1 MRSRSC
7 LRIHAIDYSAPGVR
21 LRLKYVCAI
30 QYQNNKLLFLQ
41 LANTAWDHNASG
53 DSCRLAPA
61 FICSLPTENPSLSA
75 VVQCHVSPF
84 NPNSLPSYTAA
95 LCKTASSHSP
105 TLGYRLPPYLP
116 RDANPIGT
124 LHIGKHQY
132 TYSIAPTC
140 SKRLTVESWQ
150 HACSYSLKNRMP
162 SVATIHDFLGKVQ
175 YPSSHLCFHGQSA
188 TLRELLNRDRVHLL
202 LLPERWPRHI
212 FP

>member
-1 MRSRSC
+1 MQ
-7 LRIHAIDYSAPGVR
+7 IDYSAPGVR
-21 LRLKYVCAI
+21 LRLKYATLEQQVSLFAAGHHGLGI
-30 QYQNNKLLFLQ
+30 QCVGRFTPNCFPICPLATGEPKPRRTRQAPYQLLQPQF
-41 LANTAWDHNASG
+41 TAFVHR
-53 DSCRLAPA
+53 CP
-61 FICSLPTENPSLSA
+61 
-75 VVQCHVSPF
+75 VQ
-84 NPNSLPSYTAA
+84 
-95 LCKTASSHSP
+95 KASSHSP
-105 TLGYRLPPYLP
+105 TLGYRLSPYLP

-124 LHIGKHQY
+124 LHIGKYQY
-132 TYSIAPTC
+132 TCSIAPTC

-188 TLRELLNRDRVHLL
+188 TLRELWNRDRVHLL